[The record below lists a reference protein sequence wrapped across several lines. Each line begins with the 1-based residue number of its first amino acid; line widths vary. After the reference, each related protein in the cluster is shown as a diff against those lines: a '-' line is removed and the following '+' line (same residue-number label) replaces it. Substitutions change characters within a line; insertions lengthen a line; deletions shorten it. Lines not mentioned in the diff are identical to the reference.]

1 MKNLLFSLALIIA
14 STATPALASDPV
26 FGEWK
31 TEGSNMKEY
40 AGHYLHVRFDAC
52 GDKVCGTITRVV
64 GINADIVGK
73 PIIWDMQP
81 RSNGHYNGGTIWA
94 PDRGGTYFSKM
105 KLTGNRLKVSGCIA
119 GGLLC
124 ESQTWRRP

>member
-1 MKNLLFSLALIIA
+1 MKYLMFSLAFILSA
-14 STATPALASDPV
+14 AATSAMASDPV

-31 TEGSNMKEY
+31 TEGSNIKEY

-52 GDKVCGTITRVV
+52 GNKVCGTITRVV
-64 GINADIVGK
+64 GIKADIVGK
-73 PIIWDMQP
+73 PIIWGMQP
-81 RSNGHYNGGTIWA
+81 RSNGHYSGGKIWA
-94 PDRGGTYFSKM
+94 PDRGGTYISKM

-124 ESQTWRRP
+124 ESQIWHRQ